1 MRKLDFLS
9 QSPNNFIFQ
18 KESNKTTLGGVFSA
32 IYLILIFVI
41 FLYFRAIYGFS
52 EPYEITSFISEEKI
66 IKDDEQKKFIES
78 EKYNPII
85 PMKFSLTDGKGNNLS
100 DKFIIVDN
108 PNNVTI
114 ERDKIINK
122 RVDDIFFD
130 ILYKCDDTNN
140 TNKTACEIE
149 EKDKSTYIFIFKI
162 QYQGFFFL
170 PQNNVPVIQLQGN
183 NFHSV
188 DHAFNPDVKLRKVI
202 RWTITR
208 YEDNKGLSQ
217 IFDYFKEKEPENIKE
232 NNVFIG
238 GSFEDDDT
246 IIIDKNTFFKP
257 RKNTKL
263 LLVVESVKLGPTY
276 NLVLYKDFKRK
287 SKSILDCYANIFS
300 IWISLYNLFTFLFLK
315 LYSKSF
321 DKYKIIENILSRQK
335 ENLLLINESRFH
347 EEKIKENNKGDILFE
362 DSSENENNDD
372 QILINDSNITKEKE
386 IFDLED
392 NNNFFRKF
400 NEQERILPKL
410 NFLDFFNDTLRICR
424 NYKRQQLLL
433 ACNKIMYKHYSV
445 ENILYNQ
452 IMIEN
457 LLRDYK
463 WNNPELKNIFNNNS
477 LHYLKIILLNNNY

>member
-1 MRKLDFLS
+1 M
-9 QSPNNFIFQ
+9 N
-18 KESNKTTLGGVFSA
+18 
-32 IYLILIFVI
+32 
-41 FLYFRAIYGFS
+41 
-52 EPYEITSFISEEKI
+52 
-66 IKDDEQKKFIES
+66 
-78 EKYNPII
+78 
-85 PMKFSLTDGKGNNLS
+85 
-100 DKFIIVDN
+100 
-108 PNNVTI
+108 
-114 ERDKIINK
+114 
-122 RVDDIFFD
+122 
-130 ILYKCDDTNN
+130 
-140 TNKTACEIE
+140 
-149 EKDKSTYIFIFKI
+149 
-162 QYQGFFFL
+162 
-170 PQNNVPVIQLQGN
+170 
-183 NFHSV
+183 
-188 DHAFNPDVKLRKVI
+188 
-202 RWTITR
+202 
-208 YEDNKGLSQ
+208 
-217 IFDYFKEKEPENIKE
+217 
-232 NNVFIG
+232 
-238 GSFEDDDT
+238 
-246 IIIDKNTFFKP
+246 
-257 RKNTKL
+257 
-263 LLVVESVKLGPTY
+263 LGPTY

-477 LHYLKIILLNNNY
+477 LYYIKNNLLNNYY